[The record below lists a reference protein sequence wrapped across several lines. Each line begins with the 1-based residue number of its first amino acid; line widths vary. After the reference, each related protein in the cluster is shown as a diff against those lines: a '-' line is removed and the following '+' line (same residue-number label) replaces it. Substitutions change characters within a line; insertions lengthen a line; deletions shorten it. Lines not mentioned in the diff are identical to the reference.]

1 MVTEAFLLSPMGVEE
16 VVPLYLAV
24 QVIGFFLAPLLLSRS
39 SLKALLPMTVLVI
52 TILLINF

>member
-1 MVTEAFLLSPMGVEE
+1 MVTEAFLLSPMDVEE

-24 QVIGFFLAPLLLSRS
+24 QVIDLFLALLHLPRS
-39 SLKALLPMTVLVI
+39 SLKALLPMTVLVT